1 MNTVVFRKTME
12 NARKQRDVEL
22 VTTKKKSNYLVS
34 EPNYHT
40 AKFSC
45 ESLLAIEIRKTSKTH
60 KLTCFFKN
68 FST

>member
-1 MNTVVFRKTME
+1 MSTVASGKIME
-12 NARKQRDVEL
+12 NVRKQRDVEL
-22 VTTKKKSNYLVS
+22 VTTKKRSNYLVS

-60 KLTCFFKN
+60 KLTCFLKN